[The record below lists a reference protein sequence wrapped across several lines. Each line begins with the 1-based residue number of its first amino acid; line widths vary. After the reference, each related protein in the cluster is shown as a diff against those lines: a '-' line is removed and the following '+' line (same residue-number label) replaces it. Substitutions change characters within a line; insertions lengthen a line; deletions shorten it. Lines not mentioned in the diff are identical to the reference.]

1 MFGDWQVKLGLHKH
15 VPEAK
20 NINCNSMTRVHY
32 LRSGRKGDMKWKRLN
47 YVRSVVRFTGFYI
60 YHNCFS
66 GEIQSCLSL
75 DYSLLHRSAL
85 NCNNLSVKT
94 RSKCLYPALTPY
106 PFPWDHDALQCC
118 WPSIL
123 FLWHERQR
131 NLFRVIVELRGFIT
145 FGRKAGKLYH
155 FVRVCFG
162 CVRNHSL
169 VWDERKVFVWNSY
182 STSFFPRW
190 LLAF

>member
-1 MFGDWQVKLGLHKH
+1 MTH
-15 VPEAK
+15 VH
-20 NINCNSMTRVHY
+20 N
-32 LRSGRKGDMKWKRLN
+32 LRSGRKGDMKWKWLN
-47 YVRSVVRFTGFYI
+47 YVRLAVRSTGFYI
-60 YHNCFS
+60 YHNCFW

-75 DYSLLHRSAL
+75 DYGLLHRSPL

-94 RSKCLYPALTPY
+94 RSKCLYPTLTPY
-106 PFPWDHDALQCC
+106 PFPWDPDALQCC

-155 FVRVCFG
+155 FGRVCLG
-162 CVRNHSL
+162 CVRNRTR
-169 VWDERKVFVWNSY
+169 VWDERRPLFGNLY
-182 STSFFPRW
+182 STPFFPRW
-190 LLAF
+190 LLGF